1 MKFIKILNEMV
12 EHPFINKKNITIK
25 NNDGDNIVIN
35 CEYAK
40 TPNEQ
45 MTGVLGM
52 DDMCN
57 NCVHLCKYKFCM
69 PRYLFKYL
77 CEVFLGRFLVG
88 QESSGARRGSDGEYL
103 WHVIHLLTQMW
114 VWTYVKEGGGLWLPC
129 CALLCFACCTL

>member
-1 MKFIKILNEMV
+1 MV

-52 DDMCN
+52 DDMCD
-57 NCVHLCKYKFCM
+57 NCGI
-69 PRYLFKYL
+69 LFKVKPTSYYHMKGVKFPIDMVFCNSKGKIL
-77 CEVFLGRFLVG
+77 SIITAHPDGDNVYPPNGSHYNIEVNAGFCD
-88 QESSGARRGSDGEYL
+88 E
-103 WHVIHLLTQMW
+103 HN
-114 VWTYVKEGGGLWLPC
+114 VKKGNNIYIS
-129 CALLCFACCTL
+129 